1 MEGILFTATS
11 YTHSKTQATSILRP
25 SRRIAGASYSL
36 PHPSVTHPS
45 ICLLVAEPVSNP
57 FCLTANQKTP
67 SETGE
72 PGQHLQKCHP
82 DHTLSFAWILPVDH
96 NNIIREG
103 SGRESSNPVIC
114 FTITWHHLLFLVH
127 ALDIV
132 SSFIFFGYY
141 YYFYR
146 DKRHHKWLC

>member
-72 PGQHLQKCHP
+72 PGQHL
-82 DHTLSFAWILPVDH
+82 
-96 NNIIREG
+96 
-103 SGRESSNPVIC
+103 
-114 FTITWHHLLFLVH
+114 
-127 ALDIV
+127 
-132 SSFIFFGYY
+132 
-141 YYFYR
+141 
-146 DKRHHKWLC
+146 